1 MAGLI
6 SPVTDYESQRIAEQL
21 ATAKALRK
29 QSAEMDTGAGYHGGR
44 VYAVGNMLGPLAQA
58 IGGTLME
65 NRANDAGSALNTQRQ
80 QQRNQLLSSMP
91 SEYTQMDLQQATP
104 EQQFGPT
111 QAPVEQTTVQR
122 PLREYTD
129 AMNRWSIDAANVPG
143 MEGVA
148 GFGLQQALAAPEKR
162 AAAEETRKQRV
173 FELTQKA
180 IEARQTQR
188 ERLDAIERENQRNR
202 DARRDMVTL
211 AASLRPA
218 PAPHTAISYDKEGNG
233 YLVDL
238 RTGGE
243 TPLEHVGKTPP
254 GAGGRGGK
262 GPTPEQAKAYELES
276 LDELIRRTKE
286 LKGSPGL
293 STVTGP
299 VAGRLPG
306 AAFMTNQDASNA
318 VSTYD
323 KYMEFLQTK
332 GLQDLKARGISPG
345 SITEKEWPKF
355 VARLTS
361 LDRVKGGKEVNSELD
376 RMMVDAYNTRAKVS
390 GTGDTFHNVDGRI
403 YRLPAGADP
412 KRKSSYEEVQ

>member
-6 SPVTDYESQRIAEQL
+6 SPIADLEQQNIDRQMAYADALRKKGMQTDGQMVGRIYVAKNPWQNFLESAFGSGIASNQQQQAEQL
-21 ATAKALRK
+21 R
-29 QSAEMDTGAGYHGGR
+29 
-44 VYAVGNMLGPLAQA
+44 
-58 IGGTLME
+58 
-65 NRANDAGSALNTQRQ
+65 NTRQ

-91 SEYTQMDLQQATP
+91 SEYTQAEVQQSTP

-129 AMNRWSIDAANVPG
+129 AMNRWSLQAANVPG

-148 GFGLQQALAAPEKR
+148 GFGLQQSLAAPEKR
-162 AAAEETRKQRV
+162 AAAEEARKQRV
-173 FELTQKA
+173 FEMTQKA
-180 IEARQTQR
+180 IEARQTQQ

-345 SITEKEWPKF
+345 SVTEKEWPKF

-403 YRLPAGADP
+403 YRLPTGADP

>member
-6 SPVTDYESQRIAEQL
+6 SPIADLEQQNIDRQMAYADALRKKGMQTDGQMVGRIYVAKNPWQNFLESAFGSGIASSQQQQAEQL
-21 ATAKALRK
+21 R
-29 QSAEMDTGAGYHGGR
+29 
-44 VYAVGNMLGPLAQA
+44 
-58 IGGTLME
+58 
-65 NRANDAGSALNTQRQ
+65 NTRQ
-80 QQRNQLLSSMP
+80 QQRNELLSSMP
-91 SEYTQMDLQQATP
+91 SEYTQAEVQQATP

-111 QAPVEQTTVQR
+111 QAPMEQATVQR
-122 PLREYTD
+122 PLREYSAD
-129 AMNRWSIDAANVPG
+129 MNKWAVNAANVPG

-148 GFGLQQALAAPEKR
+148 SFGLQQALAAPEKR
-162 AAAEETRKQRV
+162 AAAEEARKQRV

-180 IEARQTQR
+180 IEARQTQQ
-188 ERLDAIERENQRNR
+188 EKLEAIERENARNR
-202 DARRDMVTL
+202 ESRRDMVTL
-211 AASLRPA
+211 AASLRPP
-218 PAPHTAISYDKEGNG
+218 PAPHTSIAYDKEGNG
-233 YLVDL
+233 FLVDM
-238 RTGGE
+238 RTGAQ
-243 TPLEHVGKTPP
+243 TPLENVGKMP
-254 GAGGRGGK
+254 GGGKPGK
-262 GPTPEQAKAYELES
+262 GPTPEQAKQYELES
-276 LDELIRRTKE
+276 LDELVRRTKE
-286 LKGSPGL
+286 LKKSPGL

-361 LDRVKGGKEVNSELD
+361 LDRVKGAGEVNSELD

-390 GTGDTFHNVDGRI
+390 GSGDTFHNVDGKI
-403 YRLPAGADP
+403 YRLPPGADP